1 MQARRELLSKL
12 TLSNKAIWDREH
24 AREQIKSPLVI
35 KVRRLVVLHYPI
47 IHTRGNG
54 NALGQ
59 GAQELKVTKLLLG
72 DLEKAIFH
80 LRAAVSSKESWAD
93 SRFYLAYALVKSQT
107 DLDEGLC
114 KLNEALRIPEYR
126 TLIGYMFPLPTP
138 QPPTV
143 THRLLTLDSFRKGDM
158 DVLYATLLKAK
169 TLQSSGDVKQSQTVL
184 NDLIAGIPDLLCW
197 CHFVICC

>member
-72 DLEKAIFH
+72 DKSHDSLSRYSNMPCPPCRM
-80 LRAAVSSKESWAD
+80 LVSHCSSVPLKQIP
-93 SRFYLAYALVKSQT
+93 YYALCWV
-107 DLDEGLC
+107 LDVIFDGRPIQRFWLLETVARCEDAGMEIAP
-114 KLNEALRIPEYR
+114 KLYL
-126 TLIGYMFPLPTP
+126 
-138 QPPTV
+138 
-143 THRLLTLDSFRKGDM
+143 
-158 DVLYATLLKAK
+158 
-169 TLQSSGDVKQSQTVL
+169 
-184 NDLIAGIPDLLCW
+184 
-197 CHFVICC
+197 